1 MKRERE
7 DEGFTLVEI
16 LIAMG
21 LTGALGTLVL
31 SAALGL
37 RNNANALHSSSDL
50 QDGVRLATER
60 IVRELRQAGS
70 IDEVDLPQQASD
82 PTAITFW
89 ADFNGNGVRD
99 IDASDPEVL
108 TYRLVPGTGQ
118 LTLTV
123 DDADGN
129 AVTTPILATNV
140 TAFGIDLRSS
150 QWQYDRNGDG
160 IVTWQELD
168 TAQGVGNNDGKPD
181 GNELVHLDSVI
192 VSITVKDGVH
202 SQTYRNQVDF
212 RNQQQD

>member
-1 MKRERE
+1 VTRPR
-7 DEGFTLVEI
+7 DAGFSLIEI
-16 LIAMG
+16 LVTLG
-21 LTGALGTLVL
+21 LTSAVGSLVL
-31 SAALGL
+31 SAALSL
-37 RNNANALHSSSDL
+37 RNNADDLHSSSDL
-50 QDGVRLATER
+50 QNGVRLATER

-70 IDEVDLPQQASD
+70 IDEVDLAQQPGD

-99 IDASDPEVL
+99 LDVSDPEVL

-123 DDADGN
+123 DDADGH

-160 IVTWQELD
+160 VVTWQELD
-168 TAQGVGNNDGKPD
+168 MAPGLGNTDGRPD
-181 GNELVHLDSVI
+181 GRELSHLDSVI
-192 VSITVKDGVH
+192 VSITVRDGSH